1 MHISDIFVF
10 KGHKVAGI
18 FNRPDIYN
26 DKTEWFQSTKS
37 YESQCQIIFEK
48 TSSNYYMTVHDVMLY
63 IEIRGKHRH
72 RFIDHDSY
80 LSCIQAYCNQGWRLA
95 GMIHMDNE
103 VDLITPNNTKNYKE
117 SFYSTIKLIFQAPA
131 GEGNPGGVI

>member
-26 DKTEWFQSTKS
+26 NKTGWFQSTKS

-63 IEIRGKHRH
+63 IEISGKHRH

-80 LSCIQAYCNQGWRLA
+80 ISCIQAYCNQGWRLA
-95 GMIHMDNE
+95 GMIHLDNR
-103 VDLITPNNTKNYKE
+103 VDLITSNNTKNYNK
-117 SFYSTIKLIFQAPA
+117 SFWSTVKLIFQAPA
-131 GEGNPGGVI
+131 GEGNPGGVL